1 MRSRSSVASKPTDTK
16 PEQDDQARAAQPP
29 MDERSSMGQ
38 AQNKLADQVE
48 DDVASKER
56 RQRSAQAA
64 APKRASELSM
74 GTHARIVDHLFAT
87 KDPMEVY
94 TRVRNGLS
102 FGGRASSMGYAALAD
117 ALDEAETNAHDAFE
131 LLVNTKM
138 VADSLELDAKVIES
152 ALREQVLADLMEQKA
167 ANKAATGSTGKA
179 ITNDDIAAVMANKFP
194 DEYRALEINR
204 GRARRTVQALED
216 LAERSR
222 ERAKDLR
229 ALVGKA
235 RDA

>member
-1 MRSRSSVASKPTDTK
+1 
-16 PEQDDQARAAQPP
+16 
-29 MDERSSMGQ
+29 MDERSSMG
-38 AQNKLADQVE
+38 AEQNKLADQVE
-48 DDVASKER
+48 DDAADKER
-56 RQRSAQAA
+56 AKRRAQAG

-94 TRVRNGLS
+94 TRVKGGLT

-131 LLVNTKM
+131 LMVNAKM

-152 ALREQVLADLMEQKA
+152 SLREQALADLMEQKA

-179 ITNDDIAAVMANKFP
+179 IANDDVVAVMAKKFP
-194 DEYRALEINR
+194 DEFRALELNR

-216 LAERSR
+216 LAERAR